1 MYRYIY
7 IYTYIPP
14 YNIYIYNIYIYIYM
28 YIYIM
33 YIYTL
38 GEIICIN
45 MIHYGEIFVSP
56 KCFMYKIW
64 KRNNSFRGI

>member
-1 MYRYIY
+1 
-7 IYTYIPP
+7 
-14 YNIYIYNIYIYIYM
+14 M